1 MDQNIQ
7 PPSQAS
13 PLPAQPI
20 PPPPKKNLGIFI
32 GIILLFLGI
41 AVGLALGKTTLLS
54 TLRIPYLSATPTPLA
69 SPEPTADWKTYT
81 DPILKFSIQYPNDM
95 TLEIM
100 NNDIYLSLV
109 SFKNNNTQFSVYV
122 RESNVENEVKL
133 IRAQTEGH
141 VVTTLVKNEA
151 FQINGINGWLLEY
164 TPQSGNINRSTLIIP
179 NKTNVYVINAQSDVF
194 DQILSTFKFIGQP
207 IVTPAASYTC
217 PPSGY
222 VDCMPILTPE
232 KQAACSKEAM
242 TWYKSN
248 CPDFKGGA
256 L

>member
-1 MDQNIQ
+1 MGI
-7 PPSQAS
+7 
-13 PLPAQPI
+13 LVFM
-20 PPPPKKNLGIFI
+20 LGIV
-32 GIILLFLGI
+32 
-41 AVGLALGKTTLLS
+41 VGLVIDKTTLLS
-54 TLRIPYLSATPTPLA
+54 AIRIPYLSVAPTPFT
-69 SPEPTADWKTYT
+69 SPKPTAEAGDPTANWKTYT

-194 DQILSTFKFIGQP
+194 DQILSTFKFFGQP